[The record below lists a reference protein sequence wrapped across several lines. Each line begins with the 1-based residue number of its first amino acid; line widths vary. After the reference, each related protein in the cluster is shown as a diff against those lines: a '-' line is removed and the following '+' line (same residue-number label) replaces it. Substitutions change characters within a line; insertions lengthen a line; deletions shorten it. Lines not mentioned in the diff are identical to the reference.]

1 MSKQSLPLRGK
12 KWFRA
17 ILVLSLIVVFAF
29 AIRIYHLTI
38 LPVFADEAIYIRWS
52 QVMGAEATLR
62 FLPLSDGKQ
71 PLFMWVLMFIV
82 RRFSDPLFI
91 SRLLSIFCGIGSV
104 VGIFALTQLLFKTI
118 KISLLAAFFWAICPI
133 AFFFDRM
140 ALVDSMLAMFGVWT
154 LFFAVLTA
162 KLKRLDMAMIG
173 GFMLGFALLTK
184 SPALFFTILIPT
196 TWIYAKNFK
205 ELIKIIL
212 LTLVTFIIGYA
223 MYNILRLGPDF
234 ATISSRN
241 QDYIFPISHLWTNP
255 KDPFIFH
262 ISEIFTD
269 WFTKMGPGAGLI
281 LAVIGI
287 LVGFKKYFRETLI
300 VFAWFFVP
308 LIIQSEYAKVFTV
321 RYVLMTIPFFVILCA
336 ISLLQTKVKYIKP
349 ISLFLIF
356 IFVIQAL
363 LFDKSLVSNPE
374 AANLPFSER
383 SGYLEE
389 WSAGQGV
396 KEAADYIKNQYATN
410 PSKQIVVGTEG
421 YFGTLPDGLQI
432 YLNSNP
438 KIIIVGTGLNFSD
451 VPSQLKAAY
460 KNGDATY
467 FVVNSDRIQVKQN
480 DYERLGL
487 KLITSY
493 PKAIRREHESH
504 EYVQFGPQES
514 LLFFQIVE
522 PVNGKPA
529 KI

>member
-1 MSKQSLPLRGK
+1 MNK
-12 KWFRA
+12 KFREWLVPMVV
-17 ILVLSLIVVFAF
+17 LVLIIIFAF
-29 AIRIYHLTI
+29 AIRVYHLTI

-71 PLFMWVLMFIV
+71 PLFMWILMFIV

-91 SRLLSIFCGIGSV
+91 SRLLSVFTGLGTLI
-104 VGIFALTQLLFKTI
+104 GIFFLTQLLFKS
-118 KISLLAAFFWAICPI
+118 KKNSLLAAFIWAICPI

-140 ALVDSMLAMFGVWT
+140 ALVDSMLTMFGIWT

-162 KLKRLDMAMIG
+162 KLKRLDTAMIG

-205 ELIKIIL
+205 DLIKIIL
-212 LTLVTFIIGYA
+212 LTVVTLIIGYA

-255 KDPFIFH
+255 KDPFVFH
-262 ISEIFTD
+262 IAEIFTD
-269 WFTKMGPGAGLI
+269 WFEKMGPGIGLV
-281 LAVIGI
+281 LGVIGI
-287 LVGFKKYFRETLI
+287 FHAWRKNWRETLI
-300 VFAWFFVP
+300 VFAWFFIP
-308 LIIQSEYAKVFTV
+308 LIVQSEYAKVFTV
-321 RYVLMTIPFFVILCA
+321 RYILMTIPFFVILIS
-336 ISLLQTKVKYIKP
+336 ISLLKTKTKLSNAITLTLL
-349 ISLFLIF
+349 IIF
-356 IFVIQAL
+356 IVQAL
-363 LFDKSLVSNPE
+363 LFDKALVTNPE
-374 AANLPFSER
+374 AANLPSSER

-389 WSAGQGV
+389 WSAGTGIKQV
-396 KEAADYIKNQYATN
+396 ADYIKNQYSSDPA
-410 PSKQIVVGTEG
+410 KQIVVGTEG

-438 KIIIVGTGLNFSD
+438 KIIVVGTGLNFSD

-467 FVVNSDRIQVKQN
+467 FVVNSDRIQVKPT

-493 PKAIRREHESH
+493 PKALRREHESH
-504 EYVQFGPQES
+504 EYVMFGPQES

-522 PVNGKPA
+522 PVNIK
-529 KI
+529 K